1 MNIASA
7 YSQHVKKRAQRIYDQ
22 VSKTTG
28 IYSAA
33 YFHQLRVEIK
43 KMNAALRIVKHC
55 SPDFPRKKIFQPY
68 KTIGK
73 SAGEVREIQLE
84 ESAIR
89 KLPPDQFTRHY
100 LLMLKEQ
107 RLVKKKEFVEVKI
120 QANTSLKKRLD
131 KILPFADDINS
142 VNASVYLNQLKQN
155 CIDQMNKEKL
165 NIATIHKLR
174 MILKEYLYNFE
185 VINSNSKLTL
195 KPLYQLQDLIGKW
208 HDLNV
213 IQHHLNNYKRRS
225 KLSVRNAAHLQKVK
239 SGFSENASLLISRI
253 NKLKNE
259 ALSLFT
265 LRAAAQEQ

>member
-1 MNIASA
+1 
-7 YSQHVKKRAQRIYDQ
+7 
-22 VSKTTG
+22 
-28 IYSAA
+28 
-33 YFHQLRVEIK
+33 
-43 KMNAALRIVKHC
+43 MNAALRIVNHC

-89 KLPPDQFTRHY
+89 KLPPDQFTRNY

-107 RLVKKKEFVEVKI
+107 RLVKKKEFVEIKI
-120 QANTSLKKRLD
+120 QAKALLKKRID
-131 KILPFADDINS
+131 KILPFADDINTVS
-142 VNASVYLNQLKQN
+142 ASVYLNELKKN
-155 CIDQMNKEKL
+155 CIEQMNREKL
-165 NIATIHKLR
+165 NPATIHKLR

-208 HDLNV
+208 HDLSV
-213 IQHHLNNYKRRS
+213 IQHHLTNYKRRS

-239 SGFSENASLLISRI
+239 SGFSEKASLLISRI
-253 NKLKNE
+253 NKIKNE
-259 ALSLFT
+259 ALATFT
-265 LRAAAQEQ
+265 LHGAGQAQ